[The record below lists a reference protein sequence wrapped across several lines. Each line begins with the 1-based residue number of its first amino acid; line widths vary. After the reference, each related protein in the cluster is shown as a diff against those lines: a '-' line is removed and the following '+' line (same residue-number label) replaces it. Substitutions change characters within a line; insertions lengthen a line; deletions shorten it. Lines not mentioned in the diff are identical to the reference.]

1 MMIAGQTDEEIKTFL
16 VERYG
21 DFVLYRP
28 PVKGNTLVLWAAP
41 ILLLLIGGGIVA
53 VVVRRQSALAPSPN
67 GRDA

>member
-1 MMIAGQTDEEIKTFL
+1 MMIAGKTDEEIKTFL

-21 DFVLYRP
+21 DFVLYMP

-41 ILLLLIGGGIVA
+41 ILLLLLGGGIVA
-53 VVVRRQSALAPSPN
+53 VVVKRQSALAPASN